1 MNIYEKALKQSK
13 FYIKKNIL
21 KYNSL
26 RNFDFGAN
34 QRDNVSCLSSFFCHR
49 VLLEYNMINEI
60 LKIHSY
66 SKVEKYIQEIFWRI
80 YWKGWLEIRPEVWDN
95 FLLDLNEIKYD
106 KFAYEDAI
114 NARTN
119 ISCFNDWVLEIKRE
133 SYLHNHTRM
142 WFASI
147 WIFTLNLPWQLG
159 AKFFL
164 KYLKDGDAASNTLSW
179 KWVAGLQTKGKHYL
193 ANSQNIAKY
202 TNNRYTE
209 IKLNQTAVS
218 KNEIFIPSI
227 RKLPEFQNK
236 KLYSNI
242 IIMDTD
248 LFIHDRLDL
257 LNKYNNVYIV
267 FLKNDDRK
275 IKLSNNVINFKK
287 ELLKDIIYYL
297 PNSKLIDSTNLK
309 NAVSNLEGID
319 IIYPNIGENLDFISK
334 KCVEFKLK
342 TNFLYRELDLFSW
355 QFCEKGFFKFKQKIP
370 NIIKHIKSL
379 NF

>member
-1 MNIYEKALKQSK
+1 
-13 FYIKKNIL
+13 
-21 KYNSL
+21 
-26 RNFDFGAN
+26 
-34 QRDNVSCLSSFFCHR
+34 
-49 VLLEYNMINEI
+49 
-60 LKIHSY
+60 
-66 SKVEKYIQEIFWRI
+66 
-80 YWKGWLEIRPEVWDN
+80 
-95 FLLDLNEIKYD
+95 
-106 KFAYEDAI
+106 
-114 NARTN
+114 
-119 ISCFNDWVLEIKRE
+119 
-133 SYLHNHTRM
+133 M

-209 IKLNQTAVS
+209 IKLNQTAVA

-309 NAVSNLEGID
+309 NAVSSLEGID

-334 KCVEFKLK
+334 KCVELKLK
-342 TNFLYRELDLFSW
+342 TNFLYREPDLFSW